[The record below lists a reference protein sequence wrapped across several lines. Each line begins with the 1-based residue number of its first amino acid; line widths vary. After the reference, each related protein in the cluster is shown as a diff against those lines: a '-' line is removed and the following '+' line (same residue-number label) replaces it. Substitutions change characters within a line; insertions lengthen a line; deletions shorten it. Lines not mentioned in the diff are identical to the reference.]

1 MKCFFTGIFQHLYQP
16 ATWVR
21 WYSLG
26 GSVGVRVDKLWI
38 IRIKRN
44 RILPYQLLR
53 RQPVADRFRIHFEK
67 LETLHICLCN
77 RWVELI
83 RLVVIDCPLK
93 LYQNSS
99 FPNSTISSAYR
110 VSDFSPQLIKMP
122 SLKNVVTILLSMLV
136 STVMSGSKNKPHGHT
151 GVLDHYDGKLLPFKI
166 SADQSKKLD
175 SGEPVRLD

>member
-1 MKCFFTGIFQHLYQP
+1 M
-16 ATWVR
+16 
-21 WYSLG
+21 
-26 GSVGVRVDKLWI
+26 
-38 IRIKRN
+38 
-44 RILPYQLLR
+44 
-53 RQPVADRFRIHFEK
+53 
-67 LETLHICLCN
+67 
-77 RWVELI
+77 ELI

-93 LYQNSS
+93 LSQNSS